1 MILLNFISISTCY
14 GAHVPMMVYRPSIQG
29 QADELRPLVGD
40 ELLDLRSA
48 LFVDLKDSVEKIY
61 QHSHHQY
68 LSK

>member
-1 MILLNFISISTCY
+1 
-14 GAHVPMMVYRPSIQG
+14 MMVYRPSIQG